1 MLEISVERRVPM
13 PALRR
18 VYAYPYES
26 MAIGDSFTV
35 PKTDRAKVLNANYRA
50 SKRLGIRLQ
59 SKTQDDVVR
68 TWRVS

>member
-50 SKRLGIRLQ
+50 GKRLGFKFS
-59 SKTQDDVVR
+59 SKAEGEYLRV
-68 TWRVS
+68 WRVS